1 MAEGSRKLQRKAKV
15 GLLRE
20 EKTAISIIRHE
31 QILCLNK
38 QTKKGLFRTQALL
51 KMKDLRAE
59 ELQNGQKLED
69 KVEQFLK
76 QHKDRDLEKRR
87 WKIIRGSIERRF
99 LHLISRRWRW
109 GKLFSHFK
117 FLLKYRWFTMPCQF
131 QVFSYMCMC
140 ACVFYISYILHYR
153 LLQDMS
159 ISSLC

>member
-99 LHLISRRWRW
+99 LHLISRR
-109 GKLFSHFK
+109 
-117 FLLKYRWFTMPCQF
+117 
-131 QVFSYMCMC
+131 
-140 ACVFYISYILHYR
+140 
-153 LLQDMS
+153 
-159 ISSLC
+159 